1 MIFGLLGLIEF
12 FFLENVSFFKI
23 KFLEKCLIFLYLV
36 ANLKMSWRFFFFFLG
51 IWYTQKIKD
60 IYCIIQNMKG
70 TPRE

>member
-36 ANLKMSWRFFFFFLG
+36 ANLKMSWRFFFGYLVH
-51 IWYTQKIKD
+51 TK
-60 IYCIIQNMKG
+60 N
-70 TPRE
+70 

>member
-36 ANLKMSWRFFFFFLG
+36 ANLKMSWRFFLG
-51 IWYTQKIKD
+51 IWYTQIIKN